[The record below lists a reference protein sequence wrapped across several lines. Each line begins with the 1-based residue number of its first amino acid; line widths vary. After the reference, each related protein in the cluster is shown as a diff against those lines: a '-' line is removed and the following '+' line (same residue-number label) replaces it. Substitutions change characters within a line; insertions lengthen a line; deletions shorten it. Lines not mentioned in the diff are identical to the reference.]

1 MKSLETLMNNNKKR
15 GKILKVEENLFCEGC
30 KNRYDYYEIEKSDG
44 TIQEIKSGCDCEA
57 KQMAEQKV
65 KEYKAKIK
73 RSEIDRMFNKSKVN
87 DDLQSATFDKY
98 IPRNESQQKA
108 KDTMQR
114 YAQNFNLDNK
124 QSIMLRSSFGLGK
137 SALAMATIKE
147 IKEKGYTVLFY
158 DITELIALFRDTMSK
173 SAKYTE
179 TELINRIKACDVL
192 VIDDL
197 SPNLTDFEKG
207 KLFSVIN
214 ARVNKHNII
223 TTNNTNKELTAD
235 KMLTKIYS
243 RMMMNTTVIE
253 VEGTDYRLTKK

>member
-1 MKSLETLMNNNKKR
+1 NKKR

-87 DDLQSATFDKY
+87 DDLQSATFDNY

-114 YAQNFNLDNK
+114 YAKNFNLDNK
-124 QSIMLRSSFGLGK
+124 QSIMLRGSFGLGK

-158 DITELIALFRDTMSK
+158 
-173 SAKYTE
+173 
-179 TELINRIKACDVL
+179 
-192 VIDDL
+192 
-197 SPNLTDFEKG
+197 
-207 KLFSVIN
+207 
-214 ARVNKHNII
+214 
-223 TTNNTNKELTAD
+223 
-235 KMLTKIYS
+235 
-243 RMMMNTTVIE
+243 
-253 VEGTDYRLTKK
+253 